1 MSLVY
6 KIVLFLCVG
15 LQAGD
20 SEKKAQPKWEEE
32 KQQHATAPAAD
43 CPEPSKDLY
52 WISINRFNF

>member
-1 MSLVY
+1 M
-6 KIVLFLCVG
+6 LFLCVG